1 MTTLSELNSLHHAPT
16 DIQSLICGDDYKYID
31 ILLTSY
37 PDKTS
42 KLMQLAIG
50 CCFTHA
56 SIGMGDSTEIFY
68 SLVTKGFR
76 LEEPYKHPTFKGK
89 EVPCRLY
96 RLKVSAGVYEKISQT
111 LEYHVGQSKEYKYSY
126 IGLLL
131 CILHI
136 SFKRENRY
144 FCSQFVSEVLEC
156 ARAAKLEKDSA
167 LYLPDDFM
175 QVKELTLYYNGTLRN
190 LIAARTAFLSACA

>member
-1 MTTLSELNSLHHAPT
+1 MTTLSELNSLRLVSN
-16 DIQSLICGDDYKYID
+16 DIQHCMGSDDYKYID
-31 ILLTSY
+31 VLLTSY

-42 KLMQLAIG
+42 KLMQLIG
-50 CCFTHA
+50 CRFTHA
-56 SIGMGDSTEIFY
+56 SIGMGDSTGIFY

-89 EVPCRLY
+89 EIPCRLY
-96 RLKVSAGVYEKISQT
+96 RLKVSSGIYEKISRT
-111 LEYHVGQSKEYKYSY
+111 LEYHVEQSKEYKYSY

-131 CILHI
+131 CFLHI

-144 FCSQFVSEVLEC
+144 FCSQFVSEVLDC
-156 ARAAKLEKDSA
+156 AKAAKLEKDSA

-175 QVKELTLYYNGTLRN
+175 QVNELILYYNGTLRN
-190 LIAARTAFLSACA
+190 LIAARTAFLAVYA

>member
-1 MTTLSELNSLHHAPT
+1 MTMISELNPPYTAPN
-16 DIQSLICGDDYKYID
+16 DNQSLIFGDDDKYID
-31 ILLTSY
+31 ILLTRY

-42 KLMQLAIG
+42 KLMQLIG
-50 CCFTHA
+50 CRFTHA
-56 SIGMGDSTEIFY
+56 SIGMGDSAGIFY

-76 LEEPYKHPTFKGK
+76 LEEPYMHPAFKGK

-96 RLKVSAGVYEKISQT
+96 RLKVSAVVYENIRRS
-111 LEYHVGQSKEYKYSY
+111 LEYHVEQSKEYKYSY

-175 QVKELTLYYNGTLRN
+175 QVNDLTLYYNGTLRN
-190 LIAARTAFLSACA
+190 LIEARTAFLAACS